1 MSKISQ
7 IFDAVRAACSA
18 ALPLYDELSNAYI
31 PQENAN
37 KLFNKAYGVAYGP
50 GLNESRLTKPKFTP
64 NRQIDVLLINKVTA
78 SESNVNFLV
87 EQQKAIQEDLFA
99 IINQVEQDGAIYDL
113 CTKFEYSSDTGIE
126 FLDAAEAKYYLL
138 SATFNFSYDEIIS

>member
-1 MSKISQ
+1 MR
-7 IFDAVRAACSA
+7 AVCAAT
-18 ALPLYDELSNAYI
+18 LTGYDELSNAYI

-37 KLFNKAYGVAYGP
+37 KLFNKAFGVAYGP
-50 GLNESRLTKPKFTP
+50 GLNENRLTSPKFTP

-78 SESNVNFLV
+78 SESNINFLA

-99 IINQVEQDGAIYDL
+99 IIKAVELSGAIHDL

-126 FLDAAEAKYYLL
+126 FTDADTAKYYLL
-138 SATFNFSYDEIIS
+138 NATFNFSYDEIIN